1 MKRFKNILFVI
12 DYELQDCEAFNRA
25 VALAENNQANLTV
38 VSILDEFPKDKKH
51 KIYGVS
57 ITELQ
62 DVMLEKRRLQL
73 ERQVAPIRKKIRV
86 NTKVLIGTP
95 FMALI
100 WEVLRFKRDILI
112 KVAEKEDGVIERF
125 FASTDMRL
133 LRKCPCPVW
142 LMKSR
147 QAEIPRKI
155 LAAVDFDPCD
165 KNMADNEINRQIIE
179 MSTSLALS
187 EFIEL
192 HIVHV
197 WNAYGETNL
206 RSGFAEQAEA
216 DVDSYVEGIR
226 LEHKNQLDELLANFS
241 DISGTPSQYQFAWF
255 TDANTIAGC
264 SEVTLTSGDFKYAAN
279 VTAPYIIVHNTGNV
293 GGAGFEFID
302 SNSGADWKFKSTT
315 YASFKIRDQANGVD
329 VLEFYPSS
337 AAHSLVIEPEKTTI
351 ETDTI
356 YAIGDVTV
364 TGNIIDT
371 GNVSIIGDLQYSDMA
386 YAVLADGYVTNT
398 TTLQTTSKALDIKD
412 NYNLSTTQNIT
423 VLSDSAIQVD
433 VPGVYKITYQMM
445 IKVSA
450 VGMVVFIVKHN
461 DTGGSYGCGYR
472 RWSFAANTSTMIE
485 ISGIKAGCSANDYFE
500 LYASR
505 PSGSATLTVESTQVI
520 IEKISGDF

>member
-57 ITELQ
+57 IAELQ

-73 ERQVAPIRKKIRV
+73 ERQVASIRKKIRV

-155 LAAVDFDPCD
+155 LAAVDFDPSD

-197 WNAYGETNL
+197 WNAYGEINL
-206 RSGFAEQAEA
+206 RSGIAEQAEA

-241 DISGTPSQYQFAWF
+241 DISGNDAVGYLKPKVHMVKGDATNVIPGLVKQLQITSVIMGTVARTGIPGFIMGNTAEKILNQIDCSVLAIKPDGFVTP
-255 TDANTIAGC
+255 
-264 SEVTLTSGDFKYAAN
+264 VTL
-279 VTAPYIIVHNTGNV
+279 
-293 GGAGFEFID
+293 
-302 SNSGADWKFKSTT
+302 
-315 YASFKIRDQANGVD
+315 
-329 VLEFYPSS
+329 
-337 AAHSLVIEPEKTTI
+337 
-351 ETDTI
+351 
-356 YAIGDVTV
+356 
-364 TGNIIDT
+364 
-371 GNVSIIGDLQYSDMA
+371 
-386 YAVLADGYVTNT
+386 
-398 TTLQTTSKALDIKD
+398 
-412 NYNLSTTQNIT
+412 
-423 VLSDSAIQVD
+423 
-433 VPGVYKITYQMM
+433 
-445 IKVSA
+445 
-450 VGMVVFIVKHN
+450 
-461 DTGGSYGCGYR
+461 
-472 RWSFAANTSTMIE
+472 
-485 ISGIKAGCSANDYFE
+485 
-500 LYASR
+500 
-505 PSGSATLTVESTQVI
+505 
-520 IEKISGDF
+520 